1 MFVNHIVG
9 NSLKLSRPLNI
20 MVDEKVIQE
29 IYKKYRKPHKND
41 ADLRLDYFLPILGQH
56 HAIENDGFEIV
67 LKDVD
72 EYNHFRRFLIRSLNA
87 VLEFDKLR
95 AFVFKTHILFMGKE
109 DNQLHV
115 HIKPEDNASLFSRIF
130 GR

>member
-1 MFVNHIVG
+1 
-9 NSLKLSRPLNI
+9 

-29 IYKKYRKPHKND
+29 IYKKYRKPPKN
-41 ADLRLDYFLPILGQH
+41 AAGLRLDYFIPMLEEH

-72 EYNHFRRFLIRSLNA
+72 EFNPFRRFLIRSLNA
-87 VLEFDKLR
+87 VLEFDKLI
-95 AFVFKTHILFMGKE
+95 AFVFRSHILFMGKE

-115 HIKPEDNASLFSRIF
+115 HIKPEDKSSLFGRIF

>member
-1 MFVNHIVG
+1 
-9 NSLKLSRPLNI
+9 

-29 IYKKYRKPHKND
+29 IYKRYRKPHKKVE
-41 ADLRLDYFLPILGQH
+41 DLRLDYFLPMLGEH
-56 HAIENDGFEIV
+56 HSIENDGMEIV

-72 EYNHFRRFLIRSLNA
+72 EYNPFRRFLIRSLNA
-87 VLEFDKLR
+87 VLEFDKLI
-95 AFVFKTHILFMGKE
+95 AFVFRNHILFMGKE

-115 HIKPEDNASLFSRIF
+115 HIKPEDKSSLFGRIF

>member
-1 MFVNHIVG
+1 MI
-9 NSLKLSRPLNI
+9 
-20 MVDEKVIQE
+20 DEKVIQE
-29 IYKKYRKPHKND
+29 IYKKYRKPHKN
-41 ADLRLDYFLPILGQH
+41 AEDLRLDYFLPMLGEH

-72 EYNHFRRFLIRSLNA
+72 EYNPFRRFLIRSLNA
-87 VLEFDKLR
+87 VLEFDKLI
-95 AFVFKTHILFMGKE
+95 AFVFKGHILFMGKE

-115 HIKPEDNASLFSRIF
+115 HIKPDKQPSIFDRIF